1 MGKGTHRMRAL
12 ARVALACVALAAAAP
27 GGAEPL
33 TDPDAIMRLVDARPR
48 GRDQKARAVWT
59 LAAPSGGERVRET
72 RTFWRDARGDGKG
85 LHSQRLL
92 VFVTPPDVKDTA
104 FLIWSREDSAQ
115 DDDQWI
121 YLPGLKKV
129 RRIAVGDRGTS
140 FVGTDFSYDDMMERQ
155 ADEDTHELLQTSQ
168 RDGALHYAI
177 ASTPKRPGPYARRVS
192 WVRDGAW
199 TVSRIDF
206 LREDGTLEKTLEA
219 SWTQVQGIWTWKQ
232 LVMRNVKSGHRTI
245 VDVDR
250 VAYDTGLGPDVFSE
264 SALRAGAP

>member
-1 MGKGTHRMRAL
+1 MGKRAL
-12 ARVALACVALAAAAP
+12 VVLAWAGLLHVGLALAAPA
-27 GGAEPL
+27 GVRAEPL
-33 TDPDAIMRLVDARPR
+33 TDPDAIMRLVDERPR
-48 GRDQKARAVWT
+48 GKDQKARAVWR
-59 LAAPSGGERVRET
+59 LVAPSGAERVRET
-72 RTFWRDARGDGKG
+72 RTFWRDARPDGEG

-104 FLIWSREDSAQ
+104 FLIWNRLDPAK

-140 FVGTDFSYDDMMERQ
+140 FVGTDFSYDDMVERQ
-155 ADEDTHELLQTSQ
+155 ADEDVHQLLQTAQ

-177 ASTPKRPGPYARRVS
+177 ESTPKRSGPYAKRVV

-199 TVSRIDF
+199 TPSRIDF
-206 LREDGTLEKTLEA
+206 LREDGSLDKTLEA
-219 SWTQVQGIWTWKQ
+219 SWTEVQGIWSWKQ
-232 LVMRNVKSGHRTI
+232 LVMRNPKTGHRTI
-245 VDVDR
+245 VEIDQ

-264 SALRAGAP
+264 NALRAGAP